1 MVFSV
6 HLDSTLMKRHLKK
19 KSLKKCK
26 KIRILR
32 TESLQ
37 KISKQSKKLS
47 AAVKVWLSEKE
58 RKTNSKMNILHL
70 N

>member
-6 HLDSTLMKRHLKK
+6 LLDSTLMKRLLKM

-26 KIRILR
+26 KEILR
-32 TESLQ
+32 TESLN

-47 AAVKVWLSEKE
+47 AAVKVWLSEKK

-70 N
+70 T